1 MTIAEETLRRIPAIV
16 AGNGDRPERARELA
30 EALRRLGNYRW
41 TGVYDVGSE
50 MVTIIAY
57 SGAGTQSGTNSGLG
71 AAHPTFPITK
81 GLTGAAIREKA
92 TVVVGDVR
100 NDPRYLTAF
109 GSTVS
114 GELIRFGVKRSDPRS
129 AQQPRTPAPDDLMG
143 SLPKVDDTG
152 AIESL
157 RKITQPLVSDIR
169 IDSAVAIETSGDLR
183 LVVTQADSAFA
194 LRLRYGCDG
203 C

>member
-1 MTIAEETLRRIPAIV
+1 MTAERGTNTKSTLLGLCESAVSAMRTHAGPVALLLPANVARSEIGVNREIPASGIIL
-16 AGNGDRPERARELA
+16 NGCTSPKLWQCQASTCPWRID
-30 EALRRLGNYRW
+30 
-41 TGVYDVGSE
+41 
-50 MVTIIAY
+50 
-57 SGAGTQSGTNSGLG
+57 
-71 AAHPTFPITK
+71 
-81 GLTGAAIREKA
+81 
-92 TVVVGDVR
+92 TV
-100 NDPRYLTAF
+100 
-109 GSTVS
+109 
-114 GELIRFGVKRSDPRS
+114 GVKRSDPRS

-143 SLPKVDDTG
+143 SLPKVDNTG